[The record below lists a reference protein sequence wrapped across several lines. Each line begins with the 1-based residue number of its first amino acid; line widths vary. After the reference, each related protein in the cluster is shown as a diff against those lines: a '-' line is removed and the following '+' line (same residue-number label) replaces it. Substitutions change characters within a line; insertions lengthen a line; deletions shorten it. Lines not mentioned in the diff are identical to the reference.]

1 MWNNRNKE
9 ARNRRLRIIQIS
21 EGKTI
26 NTTKTNRRI
35 SKNQGGF
42 NFDRNM
48 LILNDLLEEI
58 KKIE

>member
-9 ARNRRLRIIQIS
+9 AHNRRLRIIQIS

>member
-9 ARNRRLRIIQIS
+9 THNRRLRIIQIS

-35 SKNQGGF
+35 PKNQGGF